1 MNYDQNIQ
9 FYPYVASW
17 LNDYI
22 INSWKQEQFLL
33 SLLFIFPIHWVQCSA
48 HNEVA
53 YLTFTKM
60 KLLWNLWLPPPLQK
74 ILISISEPEHKLP
87 LSLWPN
93 PLRFIPLNNCIV
105 TIYKAL
111 CYYDDAYIIGRV
123 SNWGWLSWSAARPLR
138 QYRKH
143 SMPLHFTFPLVCI
156 QTLQVSQTYIYFMN
170 TTDW

>member
-48 HNEVA
+48 RNEVEH
-53 YLTFTKM
+53 LTFTKM
-60 KLLWNLWLPPPLQK
+60 KLLWNIWLPPPRQK
-74 ILISISEPEHKLP
+74 ILISISDSEHKLP
-87 LSLWPN
+87 LSLWPT

-111 CYYDDAYIIGRV
+111 CYYDDAYIIGCV
-123 SNWGWLSWSAARPLR
+123 STWGWLSWSAARPPDNTESILCG
-138 QYRKH
+138 
-143 SMPLHFTFPLVCI
+143 CI
-156 QTLQVSQTYIYFMN
+156 LPSRWFASRPSKFLKLTYTLWTL
-170 TTDW
+170 